1 VSSNVYV
8 SALIIMYVLN
18 VFDDVFLG
26 FNKKKSML
34 LETLAVGARSGG
46 LETK

>member
-1 VSSNVYV
+1 
-8 SALIIMYVLN
+8 MYVLN

-34 LETLAVGARSGG
+34 LETLAVGSRSGG